1 MKATVRTGTRN
12 IIIHSNLKRY
22 PPPVRAFQNELPNL
36 KTAFRVARA
45 ASLFASPTPLQARP
59 AAPRPPHIPP
69 APTRTKPACYH
80 LPAPPSARATLS
92 NPTRAPVSVA
102 KARRVESNHR
112 LAFPLPHTNQARPAG
127 RPPHL
132 CADAIRARRLIV
144 TRSARARD
152 RRPIRACRRLEVRR
166 FVLGVGTLG
175 CSNGWPSRAH
185 DPAPAS
191 AAHAAAAQRRLRAGL
206 HAISAL
212 ARYSPSG
219 YLSTRPRH
227 RLHSEKN
234 SRLFCI

>member
-166 FVLGVGTLG
+166 FVLGVGLFEWVAVTRARPRPRQR
-175 CSNGWPSRAH
+175 CTRSRR
-185 DPAPAS
+185 S
-191 AAHAAAAQRRLRAGL
+191 AAAACRTARHLRAGTL
-206 HAISAL
+206 LSKRL
-212 ARYSPSG
+212 LVYSPASP
-219 YLSTRPRH
+219 SP
-227 RLHSEKN
+227 
-234 SRLFCI
+234 F